1 MSYTSEELKEI
12 AENIEA
18 FRVQAIEDNSLSWS
32 SDERLHHMVKDLYK
46 RSNGIHTKEV
56 EKKYLSRIN
65 SSS

>member
-1 MSYTSEELKEI
+1 MSYTSKELNEI

-18 FRVQAIEDNSLSWS
+18 FRVQAREDKSMSWAN
-32 SDERLHHMVKDLYK
+32 DERLHHMIKDLYK

-65 SSS
+65 TSS

>member
-18 FRVQAIEDNSLSWS
+18 FRVQAIDDKSMSWS
-32 SDERLHHMVKDLYK
+32 NDERLHHIVKDLYK

-65 SSS
+65 SST

>member
-12 AENIEA
+12 AENVEA
-18 FRVQAIEDNSLSWS
+18 FRVQAIDDKSLSWS
-32 SDERLHHMVKDLYK
+32 NDERLHHIVKDLYK

>member
-46 RSNGIHTKEV
+46 RSNGIYTKEA
-56 EKKYLSRIN
+56 EEEYISHYN
-65 SSS
+65 SST

>member
-65 SSS
+65 SST

>member
-32 SDERLHHMVKDLYK
+32 RDERLHHMIKDLYK

-65 SSS
+65 PRT

>member
-12 AENIEA
+12 AENVEA

-46 RSNGIHTKEV
+46 RSNGIHTKEA
-56 EKKYLSRIN
+56 EEEYISHYN
-65 SSS
+65 SST

>member
-18 FRVQAIEDNSLSWS
+18 FRVQAIEDKSMSWAN
-32 SDERLHHMVKDLYK
+32 DERLHHMVKDLYK

-56 EKKYLSRIN
+56 EKKCLSRIN
-65 SSS
+65 TST

>member
-1 MSYTSEELKEI
+1 MSYTSKELNEI

-18 FRVQAIEDNSLSWS
+18 FRVQAIEDKSMSWS
-32 SDERLHHMVKDLYK
+32 NDERLHHMVKDLYK

-65 SSS
+65 SST

>member
-32 SDERLHHMVKDLYK
+32 RDEMLHHMITDLYK

>member
-1 MSYTSEELKEI
+1 MSYTSKELKEV

-18 FRVQAIEDNSLSWS
+18 FRVQAIDDRALSWS
-32 SDERLHHMVKDLYK
+32 SDERLHHMIKDLYK

-56 EKKYLSRIN
+56 EKKYISRIN

>member
-46 RSNGIHTKEV
+46 RSNGIYTKENK
-56 EKKYLSRIN
+56 KKYLSRIN
-65 SSS
+65 SST

>member
-1 MSYTSEELKEI
+1 MSYTGEELMEI

-18 FRVQAIEDNSLSWS
+18 FRVQAIEDKSMSWS
-32 SDERLHHMVKDLYK
+32 NDERLHHIVKDLYK

-56 EKKYLSRIN
+56 EKKYISRIN